1 MTERSA
7 AADRQVAARLL
18 VVEDDPVFRRF
29 VLAALQEARLVH
41 VEAGTAASLAEALQ
55 ALARDP
61 FDCVLLDL
69 GLPDSTGLATVQAGT
84 AASLAEALQA
94 LAKHPFDCVL
104 LDLGL
109 PDSTGLAT
117 VQAVLDCAP
126 AVPVVVLTGEE
137 DGELADQ
144 ALQAGAQDFL
154 EKTQLEPSNLGRA
167 IRHAVDR
174 GRWMAQLADNN
185 RELEARNRDLDDF
198 AHAVSHD
205 LKAPLRG
212 IFHLFEEAR
221 SQIETRDIPAA
232 QQTILEVL
240 PRIRRLFDM
249 IDGILRLTTA
259 GRLTDP
265 VPVDVGKLVNDVVAS
280 LEVPAGFEVRVAP
293 EMPNLLGEGTGLGQ
307 VFQNLVDN
315 AIKHHPGP
323 TGTIEVA
330 WRDLGSDYEFTV
342 VDDGNGIPPEH
353 RQRVFELFQTLGTPR
368 QGSTGIGLALVR
380 KVVQAN
386 GGAIAV
392 EDNAPRGAR
401 FRFTWPKRS
410 A

>member
-1 MTERSA
+1 MPERSA

-18 VVEDDPVFRRF
+18 VVEDDPFFRRF
-29 VLAALQEARLVH
+29 VLAALQEARMVH
-41 VEAGTAASLAEALQ
+41 VEAGTAASLAEALH
-55 ALARDP
+55 ALASR
-61 FDCVLLDL
+61 
-69 GLPDSTGLATVQAGT
+69 
-84 AASLAEALQA
+84 
-94 LAKHPFDCVL
+94 PFDCVL

-137 DGELADQ
+137 DGELADH

-154 EKTQLEPSNLGRA
+154 EKTQLEPSSLGRA

-205 LKAPLRG
+205 LKAPLRA

-221 SQIETRDIPAA
+221 TQIEMSDTQAA
-232 QQTILEVL
+232 HQTILEVL

-259 GRLTDP
+259 GRLADP
-265 VPVDVGKLVNDVVAS
+265 VPVDVGKLVNEVVAS
-280 LEVPAGFEVRVAP
+280 LEVPIGFEVRVAP
-293 EMPNLLGEGTGLGQ
+293 EMPNLLGEQTGLGQ

-323 TGTIEVA
+323 TG
-330 WRDLGSDYEFTV
+330 
-342 VDDGNGIPPEH
+342 
-353 RQRVFELFQTLGTPR
+353 
-368 QGSTGIGLALVR
+368 
-380 KVVQAN
+380 
-386 GGAIAV
+386 
-392 EDNAPRGAR
+392 
-401 FRFTWPKRS
+401 
-410 A
+410 